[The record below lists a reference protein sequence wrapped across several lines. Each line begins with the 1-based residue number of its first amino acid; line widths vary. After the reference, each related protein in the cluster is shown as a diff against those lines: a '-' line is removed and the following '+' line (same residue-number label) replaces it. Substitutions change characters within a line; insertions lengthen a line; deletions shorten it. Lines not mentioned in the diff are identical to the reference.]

1 MRKHLPSG
9 ESWEATLS
17 VSSIKNGHD
26 PLLLQALARVNA
38 IGASINRISWG
49 DTAGV
54 DATLH
59 LIVESAIDDGAGRV
73 RSDLRVR

>member
-1 MRKHLPSG
+1 MGSH
-9 ESWEATLS
+9 A
-17 VSSIKNGHD
+17 VSELDQNGHD

-54 DATLH
+54 DATLR
-59 LIVESAIDDGAGRV
+59 LIVESAIAMR
-73 RSDLRVR
+73 RARPR